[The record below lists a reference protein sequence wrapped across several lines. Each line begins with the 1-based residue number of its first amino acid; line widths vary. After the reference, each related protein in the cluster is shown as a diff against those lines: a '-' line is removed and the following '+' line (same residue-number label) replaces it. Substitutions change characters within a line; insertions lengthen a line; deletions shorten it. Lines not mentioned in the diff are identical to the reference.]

1 LSRKKRS
8 GRIVM
13 FDAGYWITHLGLV
26 RHPEGGY
33 FRETYRSQESIAGAT
48 LPVRFGGA
56 RSFATSIYFLLAG
69 DDFSA
74 LHRIR
79 SDELWHFHTG
89 SSLTVHMIAP
99 GGEYEE
105 LRLGSDPARGE
116 AFQGVVTAGTWFG
129 ATVADPESY
138 ALVSCTVAPGF
149 DFADFEMGERA
160 DLVRTYP
167 DLRGVIEGL
176 TRP

>member
-1 LSRKKRS
+1 
-8 GRIVM
+8 M
-13 FDAGYWITHLGLV
+13 FDADYWIRKLGLV

-33 FRETYRSQESIAGAT
+33 FRETYRSREGMAAAA
-48 LPVRFGGA
+48 LPARYGGA
-56 RSFATSIYFLLAG
+56 RSFATSIYFLLTG

-89 SSLTVHMIAP
+89 SPLTVQMISP
-99 GGEYEE
+99 DGGYGE

-116 AFQGVVTAGTWFG
+116 AFQGMVPAGTWFG
-129 ATVADPESY
+129 ASVADPGGY

-149 DFADFEMGERA
+149 DFADFEMGGREE
-160 DLVRTYP
+160 LVRAYP
-167 DLRGVIEGL
+167 HLREKIVRL
-176 TRP
+176 TRLEGAI